1 MEAVTRLRLIVL
13 AACQSGGKGQVLD
26 PEAAAS
32 GDQGA
37 LAALGPR
44 LAQVGVPA
52 VLAMQDSVKMKT
64 VEKFMPVFFEGLL
77 KDGHLERAMTLARRA
92 AIASGRVDW
101 WVPVL
106 YTRLKDGL
114 LWEPEEVIAAPRRQ
128 SLPPKGELPEPG
140 DFPPGSRLP
149 FPRYAHFTGRQPD
162 LLALAEKLFYGSPL
176 SRPALVISAMG
187 GMGKSQ
193 LAVELAYR
201 YGRFLDGVHW
211 INAAADISAEIAACG
226 QAMQLEYWPEKL
238 PDQVAATL
246 KAWQEGKRSGDLRLL
261 VLDNLEEPETLGEWL
276 PQLSG
281 LRLLA
286 TSRRTDYRCPGGC
299 GSIPPGK
306 TFPPGKPGTAAQA
319 CPSP

>member
-1 MEAVTRLRLIVL
+1 
-13 AACQSGGKGQVLD
+13 
-26 PEAAAS
+26 
-32 GDQGA
+32 
-37 LAALGPR
+37 
-44 LAQVGVPA
+44 
-52 VLAMQDSVKMKT
+52 
-64 VEKFMPVFFEGLL
+64 
-77 KDGHLERAMTLARRA
+77 
-92 AIASGRVDW
+92 
-101 WVPVL
+101 
-106 YTRLKDGL
+106 
-114 LWEPEEVIAAPRRQ
+114 
-128 SLPPKGELPEPG
+128 
-140 DFPPGSRLP
+140 
-149 FPRYAHFTGRQPD
+149 
-162 LLALAEKLFYGSPL
+162 
-176 SRPALVISAMG
+176 MG

-286 TSRRTDYRCPGGC
+286 TSRRRDYAALADVAVFPWKNFPARKAGHSLRKLAPHLKQTPDVELDVLAERFGDLPLGLQVAGTYIGIAKLSPQGYLDLVKTQGGDLRKLALPVRLA
-299 GSIPPGK
+299 GQP
-306 TFPPGKPGTAAQA
+306 AQA
-319 CPSP
+319 